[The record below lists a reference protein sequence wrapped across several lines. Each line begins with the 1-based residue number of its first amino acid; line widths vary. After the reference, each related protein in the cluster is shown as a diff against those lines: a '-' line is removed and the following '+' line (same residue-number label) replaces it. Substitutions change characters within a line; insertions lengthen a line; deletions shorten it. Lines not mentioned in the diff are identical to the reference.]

1 MSESVEE
8 YLEAIYHFN
17 EKGELAKN
25 NEIAERLR
33 VAPPSVTQMIKRLAE
48 EGMIIYEP
56 YRGVALTGVGTARA
70 QNIVRKHRLLE
81 VFLHNIL
88 GLEKE
93 KIHLEACRLEHNISD
108 EATAALCKALNKPKT
123 CPDDDRPIPVCTL
136 EISSCSECK
145 TAREKLEEGRLLTQ
159 LSNLKKGE
167 KAVVAFI
174 RGAGIATQ
182 RIMDMGLCP
191 GTVVS
196 VINSAPF
203 NGPFEISVRSTTLA
217 LGRELA
223 EKVFVELESRKIG
236 EVHPH
241 GPRHYA

>member
-48 EGMIIYEP
+48 EGMITYEP
-56 YRGVALTGVGTARA
+56 YRGVTLTGVGIARA

-93 KIHLEACRLEHNISD
+93 KIHLEACRLEHTISD
-108 EATAALCKALNKPKT
+108 EVTAALCKALNKPKT
-123 CPDDDRPIPVCTL
+123 CPDDNLPIPPCIL
-136 EISSCSECK
+136 EINSCSECK
-145 TAREKLEEGRLLTQ
+145 AVAGKQLEDRLLTQ
-159 LSNLKKGE
+159 LSNLRKGE
-167 KAVVAFI
+167 KAVVKFI

-182 RIMDMGLCP
+182 RIIDMGLCP
-191 GTVVS
+191 GTVIS
-196 VINSAPF
+196 ILNSAPF
-203 NGPFEISVRSTTLA
+203 KGPIEISVRGTTLA
-217 LGRELA
+217 LGRGLA
-223 EKVFVELESRKIG
+223 EKVFVELESRKIS
-236 EVHPH
+236 EIHPH
-241 GPRHYA
+241 GPRHNA

>member
-25 NEIAERLR
+25 NEIAERLH

-48 EGMIIYEP
+48 EGMITYEP
-56 YRGVALTGVGTARA
+56 YKGVALTGIGTARA

-81 VFLHNIL
+81 TFLYNIL
-88 GLEKE
+88 GLDKE

-123 CPDDDRPIPVCTL
+123 CPDDDRPIPPCTL
-136 EISSCSECK
+136 EISSCSDCK
-145 TAREKLEEGRLLTQ
+145 TAREKLVEGRLLTQ

-167 KAVVAFI
+167 KAIVTFI
-174 RGAGIATQ
+174 RGSGGATQ

-196 VINSAPF
+196 IVNFAPF
-203 NGPFEISVRSTTLA
+203 SGPFEISVRGATLA
-217 LGRELA
+217 LGRGLA
-223 EKVFVELESRKIG
+223 EKVFVELEDRKNG
-236 EVHPH
+236 AVHPH

>member
-25 NEIAERLR
+25 NEIAERLH

-56 YRGVALTGVGTARA
+56 YRGVTLTGVGTARA

-81 VFLHNIL
+81 VFLYNIL

-108 EATAALCKALNKPKT
+108 EATAALCKALNKPKI
-123 CPDDDRPIPVCTL
+123 CPDDDRPIPPCIL

-145 TAREKLEEGRLLTQ
+145 TAREKMVEGRLLTQ
-159 LSNLKKGE
+159 LFNLKKGE
-167 KAVVAFI
+167 KAVVTFI
-174 RGAGIATQ
+174 RGARVATQ
-182 RIMDMGLCP
+182 RIMDLGLYP

-196 VINSAPF
+196 VVNSAPF
-203 NGPFEISVRSTTLA
+203 NGPFEISVRGETLA
-217 LGRELA
+217 LVRGLA
-223 EKVFVELESRKIG
+223 EKIFVELEGRKNG

-241 GPRHYA
+241 GPRHFV

>member
-25 NEIAERLR
+25 NEIAERLH

-56 YRGVALTGVGTARA
+56 YRGVALTGIGTAMA

-81 VFLHNIL
+81 TFLYNIL
-88 GLEKE
+88 DLDKE

-123 CPDDDRPIPVCTL
+123 CPDDDRPIPSCTL
-136 EISSCSECK
+136 EINSCSDCK
-145 TAREKLEEGRLLTQ
+145 TVREKRVEGRLLTQ

-167 KAVVAFI
+167 KAVITFI
-174 RGAGIATQ
+174 RGSGVVTQ
-182 RIMDMGLCP
+182 KIMDMGLYP

-196 VINSAPF
+196 IVNFAPF
-203 NGPFEISVRSTTLA
+203 SSPFEISVRGADLA

-223 EKVFVELESRKIG
+223 EKVFVELESRKTSA
-236 EVHPH
+236 VHPH